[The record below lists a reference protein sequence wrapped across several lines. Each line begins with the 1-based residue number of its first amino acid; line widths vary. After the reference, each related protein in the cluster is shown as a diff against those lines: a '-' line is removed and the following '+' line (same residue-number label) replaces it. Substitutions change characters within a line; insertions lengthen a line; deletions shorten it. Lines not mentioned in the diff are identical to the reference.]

1 MTDNHSLYKSSPCP
15 ATSPW
20 GAIQDKRELAPGIWS
35 VSTAGHGCIKLSRER
50 NAAMPDYMRN
60 KGGWYEEDCEWAKVA
75 VFFPAGFQRTFK
87 DRHGVD
93 QTEYDCALET
103 FRNWFPEEYE
113 SFFNVALSPGQSHC
127 RDQRIFELN
136 TRDKFVVSAAWGSW
150 AAWVPDGKVGVL
162 AVTRNDN
169 QMRKWFLV
177 DEGLYDQRGPFGF
190 VIDQTRDHEIPEP
203 ENKIRLSR

>member
-20 GAIQDKRELAPGIWS
+20 GEIQDKSELAPGIWA
-35 VSTAGHGCIKLSRER
+35 VSTAGHGGIKLSRER

-75 VFFPAGFQRTFK
+75 VVYPIGFQSTFK

-113 SFFNVALSPGQSHC
+113 SFFNIVLQPGQSHC
-127 RDQRIFELN
+127 RDQRIFELE
-136 TRDKFVVSAAWGSW
+136 TRNKFVVSAAWGSW
-150 AAWVPDGKVGVL
+150 AAWVPDGKVGVI
-162 AVTRNDN
+162 AKRVVDSA
-169 QMRKWFLV
+169 KAWFLV
-177 DEGLYDQRGPFGF
+177 NVPDYDKRGRHGF
-190 VIDQTRDHEIPEP
+190 VIDPARDQEIPEP
-203 ENKIRLSR
+203 EHKIRLSR